1 MITIKQINLL
11 ITISLFVNFCFSQ
24 TEKKVINGIE
34 FKIVTVSIDENEQ
47 TEFIELYRNNKK
59 ILTHTLSE
67 FDGDCSS
74 ENIELGT
81 YEIKDS
87 NFIFYSYWASGDR
100 MMNNIYPFGFRK
112 QTYSINENGLIR
124 LESSKLYVESYVDEW
139 NEHKGMK
146 YLKIKPKNGSETDLL
161 NDYISK
167 AEKMYSGNFVFED
180 NKDALENEVR
190 KKIGETIIENTKY
203 WKEVYGENCRM

>member
-1 MITIKQINLL
+1 MKQINLL
-11 ITISLFVNFCFSQ
+11 ITIFLCINFGFSQ
-24 TEKKVINGIE
+24 TVKKIINGTE
-34 FKIVTVSIDENEQ
+34 FKIITVTINENEQ
-47 TEFIELYRNNKK
+47 TEFIELYRNNNKL
-59 ILTHTLSE
+59 LTHILSN

-74 ENIELGT
+74 ENIELGE

-87 NFIFYSYWASGDR
+87 KLIFYSYWASGDR
-100 MMNNIYPFGFRK
+100 MMKNIYPYGFRK
-112 QTYSINENGLIR
+112 QIYLVNEKGFVS
-124 LESSKLYVESYVDEW
+124 LESSKLYIETYVDEW

-146 YLKIKPKNGSETDLL
+146 FLKIKPKTDSETELM

-167 AEKMYSGNFVFED
+167 AEKMYFGNFVFGD
-180 NKDALENEVR
+180 HKNILENEVR